1 MPLTFAEK
9 IALKNRKLPGF
20 MEPQRLPIPPSQE
33 ALMEDNTNG
42 MIPKIPIGAD
52 TYSLELDSPKQI
64 SYENLGQIFG
74 KYKNIPSQIS
84 DKIREYTDR
93 YRPNSSYAIKKYR
106 EKPKEDWVL
115 GTNEVSREDD
125 FEQRKKEEEARN
137 VRNAEAMKTYANAPP
152 IRDTNS
158 DNVLKGVINLAFP
171 QTSLLLGGQ
180 AEADR
185 RGEIADKYPSV
196 VRPNVNDT
204 PILLPSKEKE
214 AYRRSRQRANNTVTV
229 PQGTAPF
236 QKGTGEESLPVRP
249 ATDNK
254 VSEWT
259 PVMASGPQR
268 AGSFSE
274 RSQGIANRISPENP
288 YGADVVNGGV
298 RVGAA
303 TDAEA
308 ARNLV
313 ARAEQDKA
321 TQSAVAGFDRAT
333 EALKS
338 LREVRS
344 PAFRFGVDSIGGG
357 PDALDVASGRV
368 INRDTPAN
376 AVSDAMANASRKTRL
391 MGGSRAAAQDAAD
404 KVANLYT
411 TDKAVQQSE
420 ITANTRRE
428 AAGDSPLDVGRFL
441 LDQSKFGQQQ
451 EADKARYGIDVERLK
466 TEQTANKLKE
476 REYSDKKRGEFLS
489 GFTYPDEGAPTDRIG
504 SAVWQMS
511 EASGVSPEEITPFF
525 KAAADEKKIDWKNI
539 LPKDFDAL
547 AQRAMVLMTQAKR
560 SQ

>member
-125 FEQRKKEEEARN
+125 LEQRKKEEEARN
-137 VRNAEAMKTYANAPP
+137 VRNAETMKTYANAPP

-204 PILLPSKEKE
+204 PILPSSEEK
-214 AYRRSRQRANNTVTV
+214 AYRRPRQRTNNNTVTV
-229 PQGTAPF
+229 PQRTATF
-236 QKGTGEESLPVRP
+236 QKGTGEESLPIRP
-249 ATDNK
+249 TVDNK
-254 VSEWT
+254 VSDWT
-259 PVMASGPQR
+259 PVMTSGLQR
-268 AGSFSE
+268 AGSLSE

-298 RVGAA
+298 RGGAA

-313 ARAEQDKA
+313 ALAEQDKA

-338 LREVRS
+338 LREARA

-376 AVSDAMANASRKTRL
+376 AVSDAMANASRRTRL

-404 KVANLYT
+404 KIANLYT

-420 ITANTRRE
+420 I
-428 AAGDSPLDVGRFL
+428 AAKAKVGSTDTPLDYGRFL

-451 EADKARYGIDVERLK
+451 ASDSARFGVDTEKLK
-466 TEQTANKLKE
+466 TEQASYKLKE
-476 REYSDKKRGEFLS
+476 REYLDKKRGEFLN
-489 GFTYPDEGAPTDRIG
+489 GFTYPDKGAPADRIG

-511 EASGVSPEEITPFF
+511 EASGVPPEEITPFF